1 VATFCPFA
9 SQWLAI
15 FSGPLNVLIVPDKF
29 KGTLTARQA
38 AEAIARGWVN
48 ARPKDRVEILPLSD
62 GGDGFGA
69 VIGELLNAQKQ
80 SVRTIDAAHR
90 PCRAHWWWEGR
101 TKTAIIE
108 SAEVVGLAMLPTG
121 RFHPFNLD
129 TFGLGRVLN
138 AAKQRGA
145 LKCLVGIGGSATND
159 GGFGLARTLGWQ
171 FLDAQGCE
179 ILQWTDLP
187 RLVRIKTPNHG
198 RIFGEL
204 RVAVDVSN
212 PLLGRRGATRIY
224 GPQKGLRPA
233 QFAHAESCL
242 RRLSEFNQRTRNAS
256 LAAGSGAAG
265 GLGFGLKAFCGAEL
279 EDGFKLF
286 GRLSK
291 LKKRLREA
299 DLVITGEGALDGSTL
314 MGKGVGEIA
323 KICHRLKIACIALAG
338 RVEPSTRAKSPF
350 TAVYAVSA
358 GVAPEAARQEAAK
371 TLERLAS
378 EVSRN
383 FSEASVRP

>member
-9 SQWLAI
+9 GQWLAI

-48 ARPKDRVEILPLSD
+48 ARPKDRVELLPLSD

-90 PCRAHWWWEGR
+90 PCCAHWWWEGR

-129 TFGLGRVLN
+129 TFGLGRVLK
-138 AAKQRGA
+138 AAKHKGA

-159 GGFGLARTLGWQ
+159 GGFGLARTFGWQ

-179 ILQWTDLP
+179 IVQWTDLP
-187 RLVRIKTPNHG
+187 GLARIKSPNH
-198 RIFGEL
+198 RRAFDEL
-204 RVAVDVSN
+204 RVAVDVGN
-212 PLLGRRGATRIY
+212 PLLGPRGATRIY
-224 GPQKGLRPA
+224 GPQKGLCR
-233 QFAHAESCL
+233 AEFSLAERCL
-242 RRLSEFNQRTRNAS
+242 RRLSEINERTRNAS
-256 LAAGSGAAG
+256 LAPGSGAAG
-265 GLGFGLKAFCGAEL
+265 GLGFGLKAFCGAAL

-286 GRLSK
+286 ARLGK

-299 DLVITGEGALDGSTL
+299 DLVITGEGALDASTL

-323 KICHRLKIACIALAG
+323 KLCRRLEIPCIALAG
-338 RVEPSTRAKSPF
+338 RVELSRANSPF
-350 TAVYAVSA
+350 TAAYAVSA